1 MLLKNLKKIL
11 NAHALTFTELLAA
24 SIITGIVI
32 IGVASMDISL
42 RNAFEGTSKGS
53 IVATR
58 VSTLM
63 HNISRHILEASGN
76 PTSPGAVVAASPGR
90 LWFRRDVAQTPS
102 NYSDDSW
109 HIYEHDPAL
118 FLVKYCTATSSST
131 NCNAEIQ
138 RFKNITAF
146 EATLQNNP
154 ATNLFSVK
162 VKLVGRFNTGQPAD
176 DLTNPEYTLTSV
188 FNLPSF
194 SSTIP

>member
-1 MLLKNLKKIL
+1 MLLKKLKRIL
-11 NAHALTFTELLAA
+11 NIRALTFTELLAA

-53 IVATR
+53 IVAAR
-58 VSTLM
+58 VSALM

-76 PTSPGAVVAASPGR
+76 PTSPGAVVAANPGR

-102 NYSDDSW
+102 NYNDDSW
-109 HIYEHDPAL
+109 HIYEYDPL
-118 FLVKYCTATSSST
+118 QFIVRYCTAANSST
-131 NCNAEIQ
+131 NCSSEIQ
-138 RFKNITAF
+138 RFKNITVF

-154 ATNLFSVK
+154 ATNLFSVR
-162 VKLVGRFNTGQPAD
+162 VKLAGRFNTGQPAD

>member
-1 MLLKNLKKIL
+1 MFSIKKIL
-11 NAHALTFTELLAA
+11 TIRALTFTELLAA

-32 IGVASMDISL
+32 VGVASMDISL

-53 IVATR
+53 VVAAR

-76 PTSPGAVVAASPGR
+76 PTSPGVAASPGY
-90 LWFRRDVAQTPS
+90 LWFRRDAAQTPS
-102 NYSDDSW
+102 NYNDDFW
-109 HIYEHDPAL
+109 NIYEHDQAQ

-131 NCNAEIQ
+131 HCSSEIQ
-138 RFKNITAF
+138 RFKNITVF

-162 VKLVGRFNTGQPAD
+162 VKLAGRFNTSQPAD